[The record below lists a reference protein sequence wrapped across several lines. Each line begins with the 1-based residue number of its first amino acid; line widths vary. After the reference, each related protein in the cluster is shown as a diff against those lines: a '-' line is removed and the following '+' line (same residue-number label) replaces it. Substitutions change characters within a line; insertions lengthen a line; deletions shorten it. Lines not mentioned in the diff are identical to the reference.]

1 MKKPADFGEY
11 ISAFPEQTQ
20 KLLEQLRTIVK
31 EAAPDAEEVIS
42 YGMPAFRQNGML
54 VWFGAHANHIG
65 FYPMASGIASFQKE
79 LTGFK
84 GAKGTVRFPLDQP
97 LPAGLITEIVK
108 FRVTENQQKTTQ
120 KNTRS
125 SLP

>member
-1 MKKPADFGEY
+1 MKKPADFIEY
-11 ISAFPEQTQ
+11 ILAFPEQTQ
-20 KLLEQLRTIVK
+20 KLLEQLRTIIK

-65 FYPMASGIASFQKE
+65 FYPKASGIASFQKE
-79 LTGFK
+79 LTGYK

-108 FRVTENQQKTTQ
+108 FRVTENQQKATQ